1 MRRRKQRGAVLT
13 LLNCSK
19 LSLPVDSVER
29 CLMMRFFQPIPPHT
43 PNHRHWC
50 FTNPILTTFSI
61 VDHHHQVT
69 LRHHLLHHGRLA
81 SLLRPAF
88 CCAHCPAAFFSASV
102 LKKHVQANH
111 VQIGEDCG
119 FYGAQGL
126 HFTAHGPKCDFI
138 HSLTTT
144 HEDAHCSCSIAQFNN
159 CEDHCLLK
167 IQQ

>member
-1 MRRRKQRGAVLT
+1 MTLLLLTMMMIVLTKIMITVIMITLIMTMMITITMIMIAMLYNDHDYADHEHINQDRKMRKQRGARLT

-43 PNHRHWC
+43 QYHRHWC

-111 VQIGEDCG
+111 V
-119 FYGAQGL
+119 
-126 HFTAHGPKCDFI
+126 
-138 HSLTTT
+138 
-144 HEDAHCSCSIAQFNN
+144 
-159 CEDHCLLK
+159 
-167 IQQ
+167 